1 LGKIALIFGLCVLL
15 SVSLILPSFAAA
27 QTTSGGNQS
36 SSPSILSGQVP
47 APIVSFSNSPRPGS
61 GDLINLAVSVIQGQP
76 QVCGTTWSAHKT
88 ILPLGGALSEGFQGE
103 IGTTVGNVSS
113 TLEINLGDNSP
124 QGLQLPAMFITT
136 AQYGSFPISFCNAN
150 SFNVQVGNVTYVNG
164 LPTVTNTITFD
175 DIALPTYG
183 QGSSSVTLVISQT
196 VIANW
201 TNMIV
206 SIGVSA
212 DLSNM
217 KLYLPNGTEIPQN
230 TDFSFNLMYGIDMNT
245 PAPPGTPGP
254 IDYPPSNITPT
265 SVFFAVNGTA
275 GTQLSIANMNF
286 GGTYTNI
293 QGSSQFADETP
304 IIYFQQSEA
313 PTWAVNCFQS
323 FPNLTYGVTTAVESD
338 PTINVQHDAVSAGG
352 MSTNNLILYAAIVG
366 GVALVAVVGTVI
378 FVRQRK
384 IIGNKLPPMS
394 VNSSSKLYC

>member
-1 LGKIALIFGLCVLL
+1 M
-15 SVSLILPSFAAA
+15 LPGFAAA
-27 QTTSGGNQS
+27 QTASASNQS
-36 SSPSILSGQVP
+36 PSPSSPSGQVP
-47 APIVSFSNSPRPGS
+47 APTVTFSNSPRPGS

-88 ILPLGGALSEGFQGE
+88 ILPIGGALSEGCQGE
-103 IGTTVGNVSS
+103 IGTTVGNVSN
-113 TLEINLGDNSP
+113 TLEINLGDNDP
-124 QGLQLPAMFITT
+124 EGPQLPAMFINT

-150 SFNVQVGNVTYVNG
+150 SFNMQVGNVTYING
-164 LPTVTNTITFD
+164 LPTVTNTITFN

-183 QGSSSVTLVISQT
+183 QGSSSISLVISQT

-206 SIGVSA
+206 SIGVYA

-217 KLYLPNGTEIPQN
+217 KLYLPDGTEIPQN

-254 IDYPPSNITPT
+254 IDYPPSDITPT

-286 GGTYTNI
+286 GGTYTDI
-293 QGSSQFADETP
+293 QGSSQSADNTP
-304 IIYFQQSEA
+304 IIYFQQSAA
-313 PTWAVNCFQS
+313 PTWAVNCFQT

-338 PTINVQHDAVSAGG
+338 PTITVQHNAVSAGG
-352 MSTNNLILYAAIVG
+352 SSISNLILYAAIVG
-366 GVALVAVVGTVI
+366 GVALAAVVGTVV
-378 FVRQRK
+378 FVRRRK
-384 IIGNKLPPMS
+384 KADNILSFIK
-394 VNSSSKLYC
+394 

>member
-1 LGKIALIFGLCVLL
+1 M
-15 SVSLILPSFAAA
+15 LPGFAAA
-27 QTTSGGNQS
+27 QMASGGNQS
-36 SSPSILSGQVP
+36 PSPSSPSGQVP
-47 APIVSFSNSPRPGS
+47 APTVTFSNSPRPGS

-76 QVCGTTWSAHKT
+76 QVCGTAWSAHKT

-124 QGLQLPAMFITT
+124 EGLQLPAMFIST
-136 AQYGSFPISFCNAN
+136 AQYGSFPISFCNAS
-150 SFNVQVGNVTYVNG
+150 SFKVQVGNVTYVNG
-164 LPTVTNTITFD
+164 LPTVTNTITFN

-206 SIGVSA
+206 SIGVYA

-217 KLYLPNGTEIPQN
+217 KLYLSDGTEIPPN

-254 IDYPPSNITPT
+254 IDYPPSDITPT
-265 SVFFAVNGTA
+265 SVFFAVNGTT

-286 GGTYTNI
+286 GGTYTDI
-293 QGSSQFADETP
+293 QGSSQFAGETP

-323 FPNLTYGVTTAVESD
+323 FPNLTYGVTTTVESD
-338 PTINVQHDAVSAGG
+338 PTITVQHNAVSAGG
-352 MSTNNLILYAAIVG
+352 MTINNLILYAAIVG

-378 FVRQRK
+378 FVRRRK
-384 IIGNKLPPMS
+384 TMSDKLSPMS
-394 VNSSSKLYC
+394 GNSLLKLDC